1 MAESSVT
8 IEDIVFVI
16 DSGLMKEKHY
26 SLGLSFTTP
35 GGRPLDNGK
44 PQHKKNMGV
53 MGRLMIL
60 NGSISPLSK
69 FHP

>member
-44 PQHKKNMGV
+44 PQHKK
-53 MGRLMIL
+53 IWE
-60 NGSISPLSK
+60 
-69 FHP
+69 